1 MGKAIEIKESGLRVR
16 FEVNDAGVVELK
28 DFSPEGVPDQK
39 ITQEEQVYPALEV
52 QITGKTTRGMHG
64 FKHNAGSASLDF
76 IYENHTWAKGENSSE
91 LMIYMKTAYLL
102 QTL

>member
-64 FKHNAGSASLDF
+64 FKHNAGSASLE
-76 IYENHTWAKGENSSE
+76 IGRAHV
-91 LMIYMKTAYLL
+91 
-102 QTL
+102 